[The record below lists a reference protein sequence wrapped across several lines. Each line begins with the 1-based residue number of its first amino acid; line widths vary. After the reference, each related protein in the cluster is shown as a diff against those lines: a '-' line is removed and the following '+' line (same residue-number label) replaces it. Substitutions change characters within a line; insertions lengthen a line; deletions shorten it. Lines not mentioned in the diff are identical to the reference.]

1 MRAVMCARCIAID
14 KRIEHL
20 RQLSDRILDRQTME
34 GIASLVAK
42 LQVEKRELHSD
53 GPAQ

>member
-1 MRAVMCARCIAID
+1 MCARCIAID

-20 RQLSDRILDRQTME
+20 RQLSDHILDRQTMD
-34 GIASLVAK
+34 GIAGLIAK
-42 LQVEKRELHSD
+42 LQAEKRELHPD